1 MTGGLHKLRR
11 LLASERGYSLIEL
24 LQVTVI
30 LGVIL
35 AAVTTLFIRASIAE
49 IDMNR
54 RFQSQQEARLAV
66 DRMRREVHCA
76 SLISPAGA
84 SASITVT
91 LPSGCPSVGGAPQTV
106 VYDTQPVSSGRWQ
119 LRRAGVR
126 VADYVAAASVFTYV
140 PQSVSGLGKL
150 TVNLPI
156 NLKPTDTSKEW
167 RLEADI
173 VLRNTTRS

>member
-1 MTGGLHKLRR
+1 MTGGLQKLRR

-35 AAVTTLFIRASIAE
+35 AAVTTLFVRASIAE

-54 RFQSQQEARLAV
+54 RFQAQQEARLAV
-66 DRMRREVHCA
+66 DRLRREVHCA
-76 SLISPAGA
+76 NLISPTGL

-91 LPSGCPSVGGAPQTV
+91 LPAGCPNGGGSPQTV
-106 VYDTQPVSSGRWQ
+106 VYDTQSVSAGRYE
-119 LRRAGVR
+119 LRRAGLR
-126 VADYVAAASVFTYV
+126 VADYVAAANVFTYTQ
-140 PQSVSGLGKL
+140 QSVAGLGKL
-150 TVNLPI
+150 NVNLPI

-167 RLEADI
+167 RLDADI

>member
-35 AAVTTLFIRASIAE
+35 AAVTTLFVRASLAE
-49 IDMNR
+49 VDMNR

-66 DRMRREVHCA
+66 DRLRREVHCA
-76 SLISPAGA
+76 NLVSPVGT
-84 SASITVT
+84 SSSITVT
-91 LPSGCPSVGGAPQTV
+91 LPAGCPNVGGSPQTV
-106 VYDTQPVSSGRWQ
+106 VYDTQPVSAGRWQ
-119 LRRAGVR
+119 LRRAGLR
-126 VADYVAAASVFTYV
+126 VADYVAAANVFTYTG
-140 PQSVSGLGKL
+140 QSVAGLGKL
-150 TVNLPI
+150 NVNLPI
-156 NLKPTDTSKEW
+156 NLKPSDTSKEW
-167 RLEADI
+167 RLDADI

>member
-1 MTGGLHKLRR
+1 MIRRLRR
-11 LLASERGYSLIEL
+11 LLGCERGYSLIEL

-35 AAVTTLFIRASIAE
+35 GAITTLFVHASIAE
-49 IDMNR
+49 VDMNR
-54 RFQSQQEARLAV
+54 RFQAQQEARLAV

-76 SLISPAGA
+76 SLVAPVGV

-91 LPSGCPSVGGAPQTV
+91 LPAGCPTVGGSPQTV

-126 VADYVAAASVFTYV
+126 VADHIADANVFTYTA
-140 PQSVSGLGKL
+140 QSTSGLGKL
-150 TVNLPI
+150 NVNLPV
-156 NLKPTDTSKEW
+156 NLTPTDTSKEW
-167 RLEADI
+167 RLVSDI
-173 VLRNTTRS
+173 VLRNTTRT